1 MFEWVFSTDGWIAF
15 ATLFAMEVVLGIDNI
30 VFISILAGKL
40 PVSQQANARYIG
52 LGLALIMRIALLFA
66 ITWIIGLTEPL
77 VSLFGRSFSGRDL
90 VLLFGGLFLIGKAT
104 LEIHHMVEGHVAK
117 QSAAG
122 ATFGVVIAQIVAID
136 IVFSIDSIITA
147 VGLTRDIGIMIAAV
161 IASMAVMLVAA
172 GPLSDFVNR
181 HPTAKMLALAFL
193 VLIGATLV
201 AHAFHF
207 DIPKG
212 YVYGAMAF
220 AVLVEALNIW
230 VRSSASEGASG
241 DAVPATA
248 VDQLV
253 TRAFRQGAT
262 SIQIIADDLGLA
274 RAWIAS
280 PKSIIEDKSFPALPW
295 NEIRPELEKRAVGAR
310 SIIDGA
316 QIRTSSVLAPADMR
330 PAAVLTWQKG

>member
-1 MFEWVFSTDGWIAF
+1 MLEWMFSANGWIAF

-40 PVSQQANARYIG
+40 PVQEQAKARYIG
-52 LGLALIMRIALLFA
+52 LGLALILRIGLLFA
-66 ITWIIGLTEPL
+66 ITWIIGLTAPL
-77 VSLFGRSFSGRDL
+77 FTMFGHPFSGRDL
-90 VLLFGGLFLIGKAT
+90 ILLFGGLFLIGKAT
-104 LEIHHMVEGHVAK
+104 LEIHHMVEGHAAK
-117 QSAAG
+117 QSAAA
-122 ATFGVVIAQIVAID
+122 ATFSAVIAQIVAID

-161 IASMAVMLVAA
+161 IASMAVMLAAA

-181 HPTAKMLALAFL
+181 HPTVKMLALAFL

-207 DIPKG
+207 EIPKG

-241 DAVPATA
+241 EIAPAVA
-248 VDQLV
+248 VDQLLQ
-253 TRAFRQGAT
+253 RAHRQGAT
-262 SIQIIADDLGLA
+262 SVQIIADDLGLT

-280 PKSIIEDKSFPALPW
+280 SKSIVEDKSFPALPW
-295 NEIRPELEKRAVGAR
+295 DEVRPELAKRSGGLR
-310 SIIDGA
+310 SIIDGKEV
-316 QIRTSSVLAPADMR
+316 RTQSVLAPAEMR
-330 PAAVLTWQKG
+330 PAAVLSWQKA